1 MTLSEGSHLKMSEGK
16 ASLWERI
23 MQNIRY
29 CMGGVWDD
37 TKSVWSVKTVKII
50 NLSVRSFLDRDLQMR
65 SCALTYNT
73 VLAVVP
79 ALAMLFAIARG
90 FGFQNIVQSQ
100 LFHYFPAQQQA
111 LENALDYV
119 ENYLA
124 QASQGAFIGIGL
136 VFLLWTLISLMS
148 NVEDTFNHVW
158 HVNTKRSLQ
167 RKFTDYTALF
177 LLLPLLMIC
186 SAGISIFMSDAVQ
199 HVFGDNLVSPFV
211 HRLLA
216 YMPLVI
222 SWIIFTA
229 AYYLIPNTK
238 VKFKGALFAGVLC
251 GTLFQAV
258 QWLFVT
264 GQLYVSK
271 YNAIYGSFAFL
282 PLVLVWMQLSWL
294 ITLSG
299 VVLTYS
305 WQNFGS
311 FPYLGKAEG
320 VSQTYANN
328 MAIAVLAL
336 AVKRFKQHEPALT
349 RGELIRDYD
358 MPGPLV
364 EKMMD
369 RLLQAGLINAVV
381 VSKNGVDDPK
391 TNEDDAFQP
400 SCDPDELTVN
410 GVANALSDVGNTHF
424 IPKAD
429 CRFAEVLDRLASL
442 RADQQAATSDIPL
455 LDLVAD
461 AEAEVKKND

>member
-1 MTLSEGSHLKMSEGK
+1 MSEK
-16 ASLWERI
+16 KKDLFQRI
-23 MQNIRY
+23 MQNIQY
-29 CMGGVWDD
+29 CIHGVWDD
-37 TKSVWSVKTVKII
+37 TKSVWSVKTVKIV
-50 NLSVRSFLDRDLQMR
+50 NLSVRSFLDRDLQLR

-90 FGFQNIVQSQ
+90 FGFQNIIQSQ
-100 LFHYFPAQQQA
+100 LFRYFPAQQQA
-111 LENALDYV
+111 LENALAYV

-136 VFLLWTLISLMS
+136 IFLLWTLISLMS
-148 NVEDTFNHVW
+148 NVEDTFNHIW
-158 HVNTKRSLQ
+158 HVTTTRSLQ

-177 LLLPLLMIC
+177 LLLPVLMVC

-199 HVFGDNLVSPFV
+199 HMFGDNLVSPLV

-238 VKFKGALFAGVLC
+238 VRFKGALFAGILC

-258 QWLFVT
+258 EWLFVT
-264 GQLYVSK
+264 GQVYVSK

-282 PLVLVWMQLSWL
+282 PLMLVWMQLSWL

-311 FPYLGKAEG
+311 FAYLGKAEG
-320 VSQTYANN
+320 VSQTYANQ
-328 MAIAVLAL
+328 MAIVVLAL
-336 AVKRFKQHEPALT
+336 AAKRFKQHESALT
-349 RGELIRDYD
+349 RGELIRDFD

-364 EKMMD
+364 DKLMD
-369 RLLQAGLINAVV
+369 RLLKAGLINSVV
-381 VSKNGVDDPK
+381 VSKNGADDPK
-391 TNEDDAFQP
+391 TTEDDAFQP

-410 GVANALSDVGNTHF
+410 GVSNALSDLGNDHF

-429 CRFAEVLDRLASL
+429 ERFADAINRLNKHSEN
-442 RADQQAATSDIPL
+442 QQAGIPDFPL
-455 LDLVAD
+455 LDLV
-461 AEAEVKKND
+461 